1 MCSSIL
7 VTQDWSIFYG
17 FTFNKDYSTQTY
29 ICAHLHFT
37 LNICCLTLIPTV
49 WLQTFCGTFIMSFY
63 CLLPSSYC
71 TSSLVSSLIYLTAA
85 KAQRL
90 SAVKAGSDTSPLK
103 VKVKHQ
109 CGRRTLNLRFE
120 SASDSTGKAA
130 WLSLLSRFPW
140 EREKDS
146 RNSWRRKRQ
155 VCHWGEEKHLCFK
168 SLSIPSAS

>member
-17 FTFNKDYSTQTY
+17 FAFNKDYSTQTY

-37 LNICCLTLIPTV
+37 LNICCLTLILTV

-120 SASDSTGKAA
+120 SASDSTGKVRLAFTSIPLPLRKRKRFTQQLEKKEA
-130 WLSLLSRFPW
+130 SLSL
-140 EREKDS
+140 
-146 RNSWRRKRQ
+146 RR
-155 VCHWGEEKHLCFK
+155 GEA
-168 SLSIPSAS
+168 SLF